1 MPLGLIKGEY
11 RITHSEPDGD
21 SVHFYPDDP
30 DAFQKLN
37 LAAHMNSG
45 GGVQLRLDAI
55 DALETHY
62 TPRVRGSFLQH
73 QPLGLA
79 HAAGARLLELIGFTD
94 VTRNGHEM
102 VTDSTPDATPG
113 YILTR
118 FADKYGRPVSLAY
131 AGGRDNDDLS
141 PVRVDVKLLKKSAN
155 YQLVSA
161 GLAYPTYYSK
171 LYPDLRRALTTAVSH
186 ARAAR
191 SGIWADD
198 LTTAGVKIT
207 SLGDLNDGAVIMP
220 KLFRRLVDY
229 FALNAGSLSL
239 SGFLAFLAARD
250 DRLLVLSEGHMTG
263 FDSVVEVDDQTVR
276 LNHPPEDLVFI
287 EA

>member
-1 MPLGLIKGEY
+1 MAVRAGLITFRRSRGGSAMPLNLIKGEY
-11 RITHSEPDGD
+11 RIRHSEPDGD

-30 DAFQKLN
+30 DAFDTLN
-37 LAAHMNSG
+37 LAAHVNGS

-79 HAAGARLLELIGFTD
+79 HAAGARLLEIVGFTD
-94 VTRNGHEM
+94 VTRNAHEM

-131 AGGRDNDDLS
+131 AGDRDADDLS

-155 YQLVSA
+155 YQLASA
-161 GLAYPTYYSK
+161 
-171 LYPDLRRALTTAVSH
+171 
-186 ARAAR
+186 
-191 SGIWADD
+191 
-198 LTTAGVKIT
+198 
-207 SLGDLNDGAVIMP
+207 
-220 KLFRRLVDY
+220 
-229 FALNAGSLSL
+229 
-239 SGFLAFLAARD
+239 
-250 DRLLVLSEGHMTG
+250 
-263 FDSVVEVDDQTVR
+263 
-276 LNHPPEDLVFI
+276 
-287 EA
+287 

>member
-1 MPLGLIKGEY
+1 MPLNLIKGEY

-21 SVHFYPDDP
+21 SVHFYANDP
-30 DAFQKLN
+30 DAFHTLN
-37 LAAHMNSG
+37 LAAHMNSS

-79 HAAGARLLELIGFTD
+79 HAAGERLLELIGFTD
-94 VTRNGHEM
+94 TTRKGEM
-102 VTDSTPDATPG
+102 ITGSTPDATPG

-131 AGGRDNDDLS
+131 AGDRDDDDLS
-141 PVRVDVKLLKKSAN
+141 PVRVDVKLLKKSVN
-155 YQLVSA
+155 YQLVGA
-161 GLAYPTYYSK
+161 GLVYPTYYSK

-191 SGIWADD
+191 SGVWEGD
-198 LTTAGVKIT
+198 LTTAGAKLET
-207 SLGDLNDGAVIMP
+207 MTDLTDGAVIMP

-229 FALNAGSLSL
+229 FALNAGSMSL
-239 SGFLAFLAARD
+239 DAFPGFLAARD

-263 FDSVVEVDDQTVR
+263 FDTVVTVADQTVR
-276 LNHPPEDLVFI
+276 LDHPPEDLVFI
-287 EA
+287 EK